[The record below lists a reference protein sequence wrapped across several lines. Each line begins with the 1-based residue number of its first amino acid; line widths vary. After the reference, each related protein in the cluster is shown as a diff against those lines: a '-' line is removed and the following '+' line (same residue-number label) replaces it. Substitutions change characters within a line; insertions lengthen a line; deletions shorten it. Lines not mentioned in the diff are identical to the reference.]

1 MSRLKEVLMSS
12 IKSLGMLE
20 LLERMLMNVGRAG
33 HPAMFFSPFMPP
45 ILLPPSQP
53 TSDVTR

>member
-1 MSRLKEVLMSS
+1 MSS

-20 LLERMLMNVGRAG
+20 LLERMLMKVGRAG
-33 HPAMFFSPFMPP
+33 HPAMFYCPFMPP

-53 TSDVTR
+53 RSDETQ

>member
-12 IKSLGMLE
+12 TKSLGMLE

-33 HPAMFFSPFMPP
+33 YPTMFFSPFMPP
-45 ILLPPSQP
+45 TLPPTRP

>member
-1 MSRLKEVLMSS
+1 MSS

-20 LLERMLMNVGRAG
+20 LLERMLVNVGRAG
-33 HPAMFFSPFMPP
+33 QPPMFFYPFMPP
-45 ILLPPSQP
+45 VMAPARP